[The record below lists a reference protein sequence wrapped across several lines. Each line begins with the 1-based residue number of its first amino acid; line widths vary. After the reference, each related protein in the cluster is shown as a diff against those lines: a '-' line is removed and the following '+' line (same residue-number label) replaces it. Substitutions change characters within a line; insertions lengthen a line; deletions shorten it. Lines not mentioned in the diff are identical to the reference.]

1 MAQDPKAKM
10 IIERYKTLKAKRVT
24 WEDHWQDIADYFLP
38 RKANITMK
46 HTKGDK
52 RHDQVYDGTAT
63 HALELLSASL
73 NGMLTNTISPWF
85 ILKFR
90 NDATNEDDTARE
102 WLESCGKI
110 MQQAFSRSNFQQE
123 IFELYHELLAFG
135 TSAMFITDDVK
146 DDLRFKTIHISEI
159 FITENEK
166 GLVDSLTRRFNI
178 QNKNIPSMYPDAE
191 LPRAIITDIE
201 KAPHEDAVIL
211 HSVYPNEVKMGY
223 DNNKNMDW
231 VSCHVHEKTGTLL
244 KESGF
249 KEFPYVVPR
258 YLKTSSNE
266 IYGRSPA
273 MNALPD
279 TKMLNTMSKVS
290 IKAAQKQID
299 PPLMVPDDG
308 FILPIRT
315 VPGGLNFYRA
325 GTRERIEPLQIG
337 SNNPVGLQM
346 EEQRRKAI
354 RENFFV
360 DQLMTVQGQN
370 MTATEVMQRTEEKM
384 RLLGPVLGRLQ
395 SELLQPLIT
404 RSFNLLFKNGKFP
417 QPPEMLGDQDIEI
430 EYVSPLAKAQKTQEL
445 SSIMRGIEIFGS
457 MQNIAPVFDYIDI
470 DGLVSHVTDVLGL
483 PAKIMRSKGEVQQIQ
498 QQKQAAEM
506 EQMQL
511 QQAQQVAEAAGKV
524 APALKVA
531 NE

>member
-1 MAQDPKAKM
+1 MAIEPKAKM
-10 IIERYKTLKAKRVT
+10 VIERYKTLKAQRVT

-38 RKANITMK
+38 RKANITIK

-73 NGMLTNTISPWF
+73 NGMLTNSVSPWF

-90 NDATNEDDTARE
+90 NEIISQDDEANE
-102 WLESCGKI
+102 WLESCAKV
-110 MQQAFSRSNFQQE
+110 MQQVFARSNFQQE

-159 FITENEK
+159 FITEDDK
-166 GLVDSLTRRFNI
+166 GLVDSLTRRFHLK
-178 QNKNIPSMYPDAE
+178 NKNIPLMYPDAD
-191 LPRAIITDIE
+191 LPRSILSDID
-201 KAPHEDAVIL
+201 KAPYDEAVIL
-211 HSVYPNEVKMGY
+211 HSVYPSDTPMGY
-223 DNNKNMDW
+223 DNSKNMDYQ
-231 VSCHVHEKTGTLL
+231 SCHVHEKTGTLL
-244 KESGF
+244 RESGF

-258 YLKTSSNE
+258 YLKSSSNE

-325 GTRERIEPLQIG
+325 GTRERIEPLNIG
-337 SNNPVGLQM
+337 SNNPIGIQM
-346 EEQRRKAI
+346 EEQRRKAV

-404 RSFNLLFKNGKFP
+404 RSFNLLLKNNKLP
-417 QPPEMLGDQDIEI
+417 LIPEEIGDQDVEI
-430 EYVSPLAKAQKTQEL
+430 EYVSPLAKAQKTNEL

-457 MQNIAPVFDYIDI
+457 MQNIAPVFDHLDT
-470 DGLVSHVTDVLGL
+470 DGLVNHIKDVLGL
-483 PAKIMRSKGEVQQIQ
+483 PAKIMRSKAEVQSIRE
-498 QQKQAAEM
+498 QKQQAEM
-506 EQMQL
+506 QQMQL
-511 QQAQQVAEAAGKV
+511 QQAQQVADTAGKI